1 MKSCAHLLSVYRNS
15 SCSFRIDE
23 IIYSSPFFASSSF
36 VEKDTGR
43 SKYLCKCLYWWK
55 CIFAYLFKESHI
67 HINELLE
74 YLLFF
79 FASIQ
84 TRLYQTFVE
93 AGDTT
98 AKLTLVIC
106 KYSHI
111 LC

>member
-55 CIFAYLFKESHI
+55 GIFAYLFKESHI

-79 FASIQ
+79 CI
-84 TRLYQTFVE
+84 
-93 AGDTT
+93 DTD
-98 AKLTLVIC
+98 AVISNIC
-106 KYSHI
+106 RSR
-111 LC
+111 